1 LNWQADHYKHELNH
15 WWFQS
20 RRKVL
25 DIFLD
30 KMIID
35 SKKSIIELGCGTGG
49 NLKYLFKDFNEIT
62 GVELD
67 TYSYKTAKLSCP
79 NSEILKLD
87 INDLSSIKKKYQ
99 LVSILDVLYHESIK
113 NPSLIIDQA
122 NKLNVNSGYILI
134 CEPAFKFLR
143 GKHSKYVNEKRRFK
157 KVELEKIVIESNYR
171 IVFSSY
177 WGMTI
182 FPILYVKRRIIERY
196 FLKEKTENKSDFT
209 NNSLLNWFFYYVMF
223 LENRLINYL
232 RLPFG
237 SSILILAKKI
247 N

>member
-1 LNWQADHYKHELNH
+1 MNWQADHYKHELNH

-67 TYSYKTAKLSCP
+67 TFSYKTAKFSCP
-79 NSEILKLD
+79 NSEILNLD
-87 INDLSSIKKKYQ
+87 INDLSSLKKKYQ
-99 LVSILDVLYHESIK
+99 LVAILDVLYHESIK
-113 NPSLIIDQA
+113 NPSSIIDRA
-122 NKLNVNSGYILI
+122 NKLNINGGYILI
-134 CEPAFKFLR
+134 SEPAFKFLT
-143 GKHSKYVNEKRRFK
+143 GKHSKSVNQKRRFK
-157 KVELEKIVIESNYR
+157 KVELEKILIESNYQ
-171 IVFSSY
+171 IIFSSY

-209 NNSLLNWFFYYVMF
+209 SDSLINWFFYYMMF
-223 LENRLINYL
+223 LENKLINYL